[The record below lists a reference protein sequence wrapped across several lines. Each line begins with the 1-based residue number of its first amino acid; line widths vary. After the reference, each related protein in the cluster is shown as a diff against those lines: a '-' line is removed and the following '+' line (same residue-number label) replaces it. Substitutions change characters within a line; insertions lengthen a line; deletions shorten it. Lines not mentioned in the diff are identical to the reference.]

1 MSLLLNILPEP
12 IASRLKSGK
21 NRIVDSFGEATVIFA
36 DLVGFTC
43 LAPKIP
49 PMALIQLLDQI
60 FSAFDELADKLGRE
74 KITTIGDAYMVAAGL
89 PFPHHDHASPAARM
103 ALDMHVVLEK
113 FNRHGPGNVEMW
125 IGICTGPVIV
135 GVIGQKKFIYDLW
148 GDTVITASRM
158 ESQGLPGKAQVT
170 AKIYELLRER
180 FRFEKRGF
188 VELKGT
194 GKMETYFLCPG

>member
-12 IASRLKSGK
+12 IASRPKGGE
-21 NRIVDSFGEATVIFA
+21 NRIVNSFNEATVIFA

-49 PMALIQLLDQI
+49 PTALIHLLDQI
-60 FSAFDELADKLGRE
+60 FSAFDQLADKHGRE
-74 KITTIGDAYMVAAGL
+74 KITTIGDAYMAAAGL

-103 ALDMHVVLEK
+103 ALDMRVVLEK
-113 FNRHGPGNVEMW
+113 FNRHGPGNLEMR
-125 IGICTGPVIV
+125 IGICTVPVIA
-135 GVIGQKKFIYDLW
+135 GVIGQKKFTYDLR

-158 ESQGLPGKAQVT
+158 ESHGLPGKAQVT

-188 VELKGT
+188 VEIKGK